1 MSEFAEEYNKEKYGS
16 IMREMITPA
25 IPYLFRWK
33 VMQAKL
39 LLRDLIE
46 LYEKHGIISA
56 KYTIDAVK
64 KEIEELCQKITSDI
78 LHKTH
83 KIQSI
88 KEAAYRGIISK
99 EEEWEEIYGNVG
111 GTD

>member
-1 MSEFAEEYNKEKYGS
+1 MSEFAEEYDKQPYGS
-16 IMREMITPA
+16 VMREMITPA

-33 VMQAKL
+33 IMQAKL

-64 KEIEELCQKITSDI
+64 QQIEELCQKITSDI
-78 LHKTH
+78 LEKE
-83 KIQSI
+83 SI
-88 KEAAYRGIISK
+88 MQRL
-99 EEEWEEIYGNVG
+99 G